1 MNSLHNTER
10 RLARF
15 NFSEVVVIE
24 SLGKEVST
32 GKVLVGYISALDS
45 FVQLGIPISLIDCQ
59 TAHDLRSV
67 FDTLTHDAKVKGIC
81 PLLHIECHGRADGG
95 GLVLANG
102 DSIPW
107 TELSPMLKALNI
119 ATNFNLLVFFAAC
132 NAFYFIEEMKAIKPS
147 PVYALV
153 APSDELDPG
162 EIMSGTRAYYRKL
175 FESGDA
181 GFALQELRAE
191 QLSTGRWF
199 GKTAEEWFEEVIV
212 NYVGLNCSGKQMAE
226 RARVLYQSQRSLNKK
241 SVGKLKR
248 ELKQVHADP
257 GAFVGKYFQ
266 ECFCLKELPDNLLR
280 FDSLKKRVE
289 AKMKSLL
296 ASPAFR

>member
-1 MNSLHNTER
+1 MSSIKNTGL

-24 SLGKEVST
+24 SLGSQVST
-32 GKVLVGYISALDS
+32 GKVLADYISTLDS
-45 FVQLGIPISLIDCQ
+45 FVELGIPISFINCQ
-59 TAHDLRSV
+59 NANDLRRV
-67 FDTLTHDAKVKGIC
+67 FTTLTQNATVKDIC
-81 PLLHIECHGRADGG
+81 PLLHIECHGRTDGG

-102 DSIPW
+102 NSILW

-132 NAFYFIEEMKAIKPS
+132 NAFYFIEEMKAMKPS

-162 EIMSGTRAYYRKL
+162 EIMRGTRVYYREL

-181 GFALQELRAE
+181 GFALQKLRAE

-212 NYVGLNCSGKQMAE
+212 NYVDSNCSKGQMAE
-226 RARVLYQSQRSLNKK
+226 RARALYQSQSSLNKK

-248 ELKQVHADP
+248 ELKQYHAHP
-257 GAFVGKYFQ
+257 GTFVEKYFH

-280 FDSLKKRVE
+280 FDNLKTRVE